1 MHYDQIM
8 KLDDLLGGARNFTIT
23 LAERVRAQ
31 EGLPAHLYRLGRIEQ
46 LIEKFVGELRALDEE
61 ARGKY
66 AASLDLSR
74 LNLLIE
80 NHNRYYPIEANLPI
94 DPENGGVRDFHPIEP
109 ITPELLLRLINPT
122 NT

>member
-1 MHYDQIM
+1 M
-8 KLDDLLGGARNFTIT
+8 KPDDLLPASRNFTIT

-46 LIEKFVGELRALDEE
+46 LIEKFVSELRALEDD
-61 ARGKY
+61 ARRKH
-66 AASLDLSR
+66 AAELDLAR
-74 LNLLIE
+74 LNKLVD

-94 DPENGGVRDFHPIEP
+94 DPDSGGVRDFRPIEP
-109 ITPELLLRLINPT
+109 ITPELLLRLVNPT